1 MVDRLS
7 TLDLRLVAVAIA
19 FQLANVAL
27 RTTAWWSVLRA
38 AYPGRKRV
46 PFVRVGCAYASGM
59 AANALLPARGGDG
72 VKAALAR
79 RSIEGSTI
87 ATVVATMAVTAA
99 FDGVLGAGAMTI
111 AWVTGA
117 ATSPVHLPH
126 LPPAVLLASVLV
138 VGLGGTL
145 LIRHRA
151 SERVRRLLAQLR
163 LGGAVL
169 ASPRRYATEVAFP
182 QTVAWGCRLGVV
194 FALLHAF
201 HIAASPAVALAVLV
215 LGGASSAV
223 AVLPGGA
230 GAQQIMVVY
239 ALRATASA
247 TAALSFSLGMQ
258 VGVTAFNAILGLA
271 ALALL
276 FRTLRPIAALR
287 ASRNPAQEI

>member
-1 MVDRLS
+1 MPRC
-7 TLDLRLVAVAIA
+7 
-19 FQLANVAL
+19 
-27 RTTAWWSVLRA
+27 
-38 AYPGRKRV
+38 PGRWRV
-46 PFVRVGCAYASGM
+46 LFVRVGCAYASGM

-72 VKAALAR
+72 FKAALAR
-79 RSIEGSTI
+79 KSIEGSTI
-87 ATVVATMAVTAA
+87 ATVVATMAVAAA
-99 FDGVLGAGAMTI
+99 FDGVLGAGAMII
-111 AWVTGA
+111 AWATGA
-117 ATSPVHLPH
+117 AASPVHLPH

-151 SERVRRLLAQLR
+151 SERARRLLAQLR
-163 LGGAVL
+163 QGGAVL
-169 ASPRRYATEVAFP
+169 ASPRRYATEVALP
-182 QTVAWGCRLGVV
+182 QAGAWGCRLGVV

-201 HIAASPAVALAVLV
+201 HVAASPEVALAVLV

-230 GAQQIMVVY
+230 GARQIMVVC
-239 ALRATASA
+239 ALFATASA

-276 FRTLRPIAALR
+276 FRALRPIAALR